1 MAAGRP
7 GVNNNAGPNGA
18 EMFRPGSVPS
28 QYMYDGY
35 GNVNNS
41 GQMMISGGGTNFD
54 SSFDAYGGQAGMQQM
69 GQRRAWTQMQVRCRC
84 RCEATKMAEVLVGTA
99 LNKLG

>member
-54 SSFDAYGGQAGMQQM
+54 SSFDAYGGQADAADGSEA
-69 GQRRAWTQMQVRCRC
+69 GRGRKWQVRCRC